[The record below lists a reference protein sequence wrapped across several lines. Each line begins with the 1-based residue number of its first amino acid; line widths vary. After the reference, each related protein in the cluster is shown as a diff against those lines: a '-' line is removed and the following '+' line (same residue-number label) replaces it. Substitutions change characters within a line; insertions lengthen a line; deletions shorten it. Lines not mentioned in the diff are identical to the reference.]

1 MNKLKG
7 EMIKMNSRMENVS
20 IVKEIPTYSLTDGL
34 DACKWGVSDLYEEA
48 EKNLRELLTYSGEFR
63 TEWCDC
69 KKELYSFRLWF
80 DDDNIEVTVN
90 QWMDELY
97 EGYDLIDDAMW
108 DLGKQDI
115 ELSDEEIEY
124 IRDLCYD
131 SDVTDSVTE
140 CKIIERNSTYEQI
153 IETLEKLADITN
165 KELED
170 YYDVVKNI
178 VSYYLETERDEFLE
192 EINERDKILDEREDV
207 EE

>member
-1 MNKLKG
+1 MNC
-7 EMIKMNSRMENVS
+7 RMENVS
-20 IVKEIPTYSLTDGL
+20 IVKKIPVYSLTDGL

-63 TEWCDC
+63 TDWCSC
-69 KKELYSFRLWF
+69 KKELYAFRLCF
-80 DDDNIEVTVN
+80 TDEYINVVVN
-90 QWMDELY
+90 QWMDDLY
-97 EGYDLIDDAMW
+97 EEYSLINDALW
-108 DLGKQDI
+108 DLGKQDV
-115 ELSDEEIEY
+115 ELNDEEINY

-153 IETLEKLADITN
+153 IDTLEKLADITN

-178 VSYYLETERDEFLE
+178 VSYYLEKERDAFLE
-192 EINERDKILDEREDV
+192 EIYEKENL
-207 EE
+207 

>member
-1 MNKLKG
+1 MDF
-7 EMIKMNSRMENVS
+7 RMESVS
-20 IVKEIPTYSLTDGL
+20 IVKKIPVYSLTSGL
-34 DACKWGVSDLYEEA
+34 DACKWGVSDLYEDA

-63 TEWCDC
+63 TEWCSC

-80 DDDNIEVTVN
+80 TDEYINVQVN
-90 QWMDELY
+90 QWMDDLY
-97 EGYDLIDDAMW
+97 EEYSLIDDALCG
-108 DLGKQDI
+108 LGKQDV
-115 ELSDEEIEY
+115 ELNDEEINY

-178 VSYYLETERDEFLE
+178 VSYYLETERDAFLE
-192 EINERDKILDEREDV
+192 EISERDKILDEREDV

>member
-1 MNKLKG
+1 
-7 EMIKMNSRMENVS
+7 MNSRMENVS

-63 TEWCDC
+63 TEWCSC
-69 KKELYSFRLWF
+69 KKELYEFRLCF
-80 DDDNIEVTVN
+80 TDEYINVIVN
-90 QWMDELY
+90 QEMDDLY
-97 EGYDLIDDAMW
+97 EEYSLIEDALW
-108 DLGKQDI
+108 NLGKQDV
-115 ELSDEEIEY
+115 ELNDEEINY

-178 VSYYLETERDEFLE
+178 VSYYLETERDAFLE
-192 EINERDKILDEREDV
+192 EINERDKIIDGREDV

>member
-1 MNKLKG
+1 MEYKMQSYRIG
-7 EMIKMNSRMENVS
+7 HEIK
-20 IVKEIPTYSLTDGL
+20 TYSLTSGL

-63 TEWCDC
+63 TEWCSC

-80 DDDNIEVTVN
+80 DDDHIEVTVN

-97 EGYDLIDDAMW
+97 EQYELIDDAMW

-124 IRDLCYD
+124 IRDLCFD
-131 SDVTDSVTE
+131 ADVKDEVSNSE
-140 CKIIERNSTYEQI
+140 YIKRDSTYEEI
-153 IETLEKLADITN
+153 METLEHLADETN
-165 KELED
+165 KWLSD
-170 YYDVVKNI
+170 YYETVKNI
-178 VSYYLETERDEFLE
+178 ISYYLEHERDAFLE
-192 EINERDKILDEREDV
+192 EIAERDRILEDREDV